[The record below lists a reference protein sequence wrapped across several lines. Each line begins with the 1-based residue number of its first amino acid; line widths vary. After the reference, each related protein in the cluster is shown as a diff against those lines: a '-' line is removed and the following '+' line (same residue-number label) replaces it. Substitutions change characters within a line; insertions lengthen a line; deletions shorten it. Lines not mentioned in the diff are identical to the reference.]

1 MSHALHTLLA
11 QAERERDAGLAALAR
26 AQNQAQRLQAQAEQL
41 HQYRQD
47 LRLRNPA
54 AQGQTAAI
62 DSLRVHQGFS
72 GRLEDVI
79 DQQQAQRLAA
89 LAQVNRQ
96 RQALLPLELRVASV
110 RKLLGRRAE
119 DQRRVEQQRDQRQT
133 DESAQ
138 QQQQRHQNQNQ
149 NPNQNQGQ
157 GQRPGPAPISAPHAT
172 DKP

>member
-1 MSHALHTLLA
+1 MSHALLTLLA
-11 QAERERDAGLAALAR
+11 QAERQRDAGLAALAR

-54 AQGQTAAI
+54 TQGQAAPI
-62 DSLRVHQGFS
+62 DSLLVHQGFS

-89 LAQVNRQ
+89 LAQVDRQ

-110 RKLLGRRAE
+110 RKLLERRAE
-119 DQRRVEQQRDQRQT
+119 GQRLVQQQHDQRQT
-133 DESAQ
+133 DETAQ
-138 QQQQRHQNQNQ
+138 QQQKR
-149 NPNQNQGQ
+149 QGLS
-157 GQRPGPAPISAPHAT
+157 PFTSLHAT
-172 DKP
+172 DTP